1 MLFRSLSTY
10 VARERPGL
18 NQLAN
23 SIATGQL
30 APGTQVGSASR
41 VIEESQTRP
50 RGGISSGPLDQ
61 PTRSAV
67 SRTAPSRTAPSRVAQ
82 ASSQGLGTARRP
94 LVTIRFDR
102 PNPAYEQPLYTA
114 VSRALERRPSATFEL
129 VGVAA
134 NSGRQGATAMTR
146 ARAEAQR
153 VLRTL
158 TDMFGLPAIGRAA
171 DAQAIAD
178 IWKSAPPPKR

>member
-1 MLFRSLSTY
+1 MCSSDLAQSALQQVARTFSLPGAVEDDHRFLVNAEDDINRAIVLNNRQRGEVSADASRLSTY

-114 VSRALERRPSATFEL
+114 VSRALE
-129 VGVAA
+129 
-134 NSGRQGATAMTR
+134 
-146 ARAEAQR
+146 
-153 VLRTL
+153 
-158 TDMFGLPAIGRAA
+158 IGRAHV
-171 DAQAIAD
+171 
-178 IWKSAPPPKR
+178 

>member
-1 MLFRSLSTY
+1 MNRKVTVVGGAGNVGAT
-10 VARERPGL
+10 VARCIADKE
-18 NQLAN
+18 LADVVIVD
-23 SIATGQL
+23 IADQKAAGIALDILEACPIT
-30 APGTQVGSASR
+30 GSASR

-134 NSGRQGATAMTR
+134 NS
-146 ARAEAQR
+146 E
-153 VLRTL
+153 
-158 TDMFGLPAIGRAA
+158 IGRAHV
-171 DAQAIAD
+171 
-178 IWKSAPPPKR
+178 